1 MSAFSSHPPEPRQAL
16 VDCTESY
23 FPAFKAATVAMT
35 HAQGGIIGWT
45 AGSAVLL
52 SQLRPETAGQ
62 GR

>member
-1 MSAFSSHPPEPRQAL
+1 